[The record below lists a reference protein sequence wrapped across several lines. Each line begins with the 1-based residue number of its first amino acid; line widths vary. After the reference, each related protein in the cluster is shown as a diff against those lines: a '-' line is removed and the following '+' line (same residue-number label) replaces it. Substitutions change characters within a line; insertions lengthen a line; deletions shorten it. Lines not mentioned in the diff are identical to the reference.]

1 MNPRTFTVATT
12 TTDPLTAERL
22 VAVLTDA
29 GLDAFARAGGAASA
43 SALGATERG
52 YFDVLVASETLEQA
66 RPLITAELDA
76 LERDAAANE
85 QAAEAE
91 ALSGEEPG
99 GDGG

>member
-43 SALGATERG
+43 NSLGPAEGG
-52 YFDVLVASETLEQA
+52 YFDVLVASEGLEQA
-66 RPLITAELDA
+66 APLIAAELES
-76 LERDAAANE
+76 LERDAAANA
-85 QAAEAE
+85 QAAEEE
-91 ALSGEEPG
+91 ALSAESPTGEAP
-99 GDGG
+99 